1 MEYILF
7 NAKVMTMNREMNIHD
22 SILISNDKIICSGSY
37 ENCLSSAEDKSSLVK
52 FDLNGKLVL
61 PGLIDTHTHFYQL
74 AKLQYEVNLSGC
86 YSLKDTVNYLRKYRK
101 NMNPQ
106 IEWINGSGWNTNLDK
121 TRWNR
126 YTLDEIFP
134 DIPVSIKSWDLH
146 TKICNSEAL
155 NRAGINEDFEYKGKG
170 KIGRFYDGTPDGF
183 LYEEAWD
190 LINDVM
196 IPLPEK
202 LMKKAIKSTIHECWK
217 LGLTGVHFM
226 EGETQAELL
235 RKISDSGTQFRFFWH
250 FPESCLND
258 FIDQGIESYT
268 GTDMYKICGLKLYA
282 DGSVGSRSAYMSNPY
297 SDGSYGFLTWNEEKL
312 KAIILKAANYGIS
325 STVHAIGDKCN
336 TIVIK
341 ALTEA
346 MDKTELNKLFRVEHA
361 QFIQTSDI
369 NKLSDYNIYTAMQ
382 PIHMKY
388 DITNIHKFLPSSE
401 SLAYRIRD
409 IVESGI
415 KVGFGSDTPVAEI
428 NPFHCIY
435 SAISRKAGNRPDEQ
449 TWFPDQVITPIEA
462 LKAFTIDAAYGSMSS
477 ETLGSLEPGKYADL
491 IVIDDFEDKPDEF
504 WLDVKS
510 QLTMVNGKIVYNEL
524 SKE

>member
-1 MEYILF
+1 MERILY
-7 NAKVMTMNREMNIHD
+7 NAKIFTMNTEMDIFD
-22 SILISNDKIICSGSY
+22 SILISGNKIISVGTY
-37 ENCLSSAEDKSSLVK
+37 DECLQASAQKDKTVK
-52 FDLNGKLVL
+52 IDLKGRVIL

-74 AKLQYEVNLSGC
+74 AKLQYEVNLSNC
-86 YSLKDTVNYLRKYRK
+86 FSLKDTVNYLRKYRR

-106 IEWINGSGWNTNLDK
+106 IQWINGSGWNTNLNK
-121 TRWNR
+121 SRWNR

-146 TKICNSEAL
+146 TKICNSVALEA
-155 NRAGINEDFEYKGKG
+155 AGITEDFKYTGKG
-170 KIGRFYDGTPDGF
+170 KIGRFPDGTPDGF

-202 LMKKAIKSTIHECWK
+202 LMEKAIKSTIHECWK

-226 EGETQAELL
+226 EGENQAELL
-235 RKISDSGTQFRFFWH
+235 RKISDNGTQFRFFWH
-250 FPESCLND
+250 FPESCLDD
-258 FIDQGIESYT
+258 FIEQGIISYT

-297 SDGSYGFLTWNEEKL
+297 SDGSYGFLTWNKNELRET
-312 KAIILKAANYGIS
+312 ILRAAENGIS

-336 TIVIK
+336 TIVI
-341 ALTEA
+341 EA
-346 MDKTELNKLFRVEHA
+346 ITNAIDETQLSKLFRVEHA
-361 QFIQTSDI
+361 QFIQSPDI
-369 NKLSDYNIYTAMQ
+369 KKLSEYNIFTAMQ

-401 SLAYRIRD
+401 SLAYRTRD
-409 IVESGI
+409 ILSSGI
-415 KVGFGSDTPVAEI
+415 KVGFGSDAPVAEI

-435 SAISRKAGNRPDEQ
+435 SALSRKAGNRPDEQ
-449 TWFPDQVITPIEA
+449 TWFPGQAITPIEA

-477 ETLGSLEPGKYADL
+477 ESLGSLEPGKYADL
-491 IVIDDFEDKPDEF
+491 IVIDNFEGKPDEF

-510 QLTMVNGKIVYNEL
+510 QLTMVNGKIVYNNIE
-524 SKE
+524 K